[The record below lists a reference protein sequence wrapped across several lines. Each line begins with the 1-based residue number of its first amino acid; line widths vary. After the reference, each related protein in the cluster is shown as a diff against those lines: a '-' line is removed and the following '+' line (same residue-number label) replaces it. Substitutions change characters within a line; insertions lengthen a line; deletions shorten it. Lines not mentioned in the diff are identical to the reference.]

1 MPNTLINS
9 VSSVFTDDLISKFSV
24 LLNEPQGNT
33 QKAVQSAIPIVLTEV
48 LRQAGSPDGATKI
61 WSLSKQAAG
70 NDFFGQIHELGV
82 RSGNLVTGG
91 VLLKKGSD
99 SAASLLASRKEMVI
113 KEIARY
119 SGASVAS
126 ASFIAGVVSF
136 AALDSIG
143 RQITAGS
150 MDAKGLALW
159 LDTQR
164 ESIMHAIPQGLEV
177 KAPLGI
183 RHYPRE
189 RAVRTRRY
197 TMLSAALGVIVL
209 GVAVFLI
216 FFRPGKH
223 SDLASVANPADTTV
237 TAATSVSTT
246 TPVTAATPVT
256 APTPVRTVRDTI
268 RAETIHVNLPNGKVL
283 DVYQG
288 GTEDRL
294 VTFLGD
300 PNAKLH
306 KKNGDWFNFTK
317 IGFASNS
324 SSLLLESEVQLK
336 NIVSI
341 LTAFPKAKI
350 KIGGYSDNTGDPTD
364 NVRLSQQRADN
375 IYAKLIDL
383 DTKPS
388 QLKGAKGYGP
398 RYPVGDNGT
407 AAGRNM
413 NRRMSLDVVAK

>member
-1 MPNTLINS
+1 MSNTLIDS
-9 VSSVFTDDLISKFSV
+9 VRSVFTDDLISKFSA
-24 LLNEPQGNT
+24 LLNETQGNT
-33 QKAVQSAIPIVLTEV
+33 QKAVQAAIPIVLTEV
-48 LRQAGSPDGATKI
+48 LHQAGSPDGAAKI

-82 RSGNLVTGG
+82 KSGNLVTGS

-99 SAASLLASRKEMVI
+99 SSADLFAARKDMVT

-119 SGASVAS
+119 SGASIAS

-136 AALDSIG
+136 ASLDSIG

-150 MDAKGLALW
+150 LDAKGLALW

-164 ESIMHAIPQGLEV
+164 EGIMHAIPPGLEV

-183 RHYPRE
+183 HHYPRE
-189 RAVRTRRY
+189 KAVRTRRNRV
-197 TMLSAALGVIVL
+197 LSVALGVIVL
-209 GVAVFLI
+209 FVAIFLI
-216 FFRPGKH
+216 FFWPHKH
-223 SDLASVANPADTTV
+223 PDLASAASPADTV
-237 TAATSVSTT
+237 VAA
-246 TPVTAATPVT
+246 PA
-256 APTPVRTVRDTI
+256 PVRTIRDTVHS
-268 RAETIHVNLPNGKVL
+268 ETIRVNLPNGRVL

-288 GTEDRL
+288 GMEDRL
-294 VTFLGD
+294 VMFLSD

-324 SSLLLESEVQLK
+324 ASLLLESEVQLK
-336 NIVSI
+336 NIVAI
-341 LTAFPKAKI
+341 LAAFPKAKI
-350 KIGGYSDNTGDPTD
+350 KIGGYSDNTGNSTV
-364 NVRLSQQRADN
+364 NVRLSQQRADK

-383 DTKPS
+383 DTKRS

-398 RYPVGDNGT
+398 KYPVGDNGT
-407 AAGRNM
+407 TVGRNM

>member
-1 MPNTLINS
+1 MSNTLINS
-9 VSSVFTDDLISKFSV
+9 VRSVFTDDLISKFSA

-33 QKAVQSAIPIVLTEV
+33 QKAVQAAIPIVLTEV
-48 LRQAGSPDGATKI
+48 LHQAGAQEGATKI

-82 RSGNLVTGG
+82 RSGNLVTGS

-99 SAASLLASRKEMVI
+99 FAVGLLGGRKDMVI

-150 MDAKGLALW
+150 LDAKGLALW

-164 ESIMHAIPQGLEV
+164 ESIMQAIPPGLEV

-183 RHYPRE
+183 RYYPRE
-189 RAVRTRRY
+189 KAVRTRRN
-197 TMLSAALGVIVL
+197 TMLSVAVGVIVL
-209 GVAVFLI
+209 VVAIFLI
-216 FFRPGKH
+216 FFWPHKRT
-223 SDLASVANPADTTV
+223 DLASAANPADTVVVAPT
-237 TAATSVSTT
+237 
-246 TPVTAATPVT
+246 VT
-256 APTPVRTVRDTI
+256 APTPVRTIRDTVHS
-268 RAETIHVNLPNGKVL
+268 ETIRVSLPNGRVL

-294 VTFLGD
+294 VMFLGD
-300 PNAKLH
+300 RRAKLH

-324 SSLLLESEVQLK
+324 ASLLLESEVQLK
-336 NIVSI
+336 NIVAI
-341 LTAFPKAKI
+341 LSAFPKAKI
-350 KIGGYSDNTGDPTD
+350 KIGGYSDNTGDSTD

-375 IYAKLIDL
+375 IYTKLIDL

-388 QLKGAKGYGP
+388 QLKGARGYGP
-398 RYPVGDNGT
+398 KYPVGDNGT
-407 AAGRNM
+407 AVGRNM
-413 NRRMSLDVVAK
+413 NRRMSIDVVAK

>member
-1 MPNTLINS
+1 MSSTLINS
-9 VSSVFTDDLISKFSV
+9 VNSVFTDDLISKFSV

-48 LRQAGSPDGATKI
+48 LRQAGSTDGATKI
-61 WSLSKQAAG
+61 WSLSKQAAS
-70 NDFFGQIHELGV
+70 NDFFGQLHELGV
-82 RSGNLVTGG
+82 RSGNLVTGN

-99 SAASLLASRKEMVI
+99 FAGSLLAVRKDMVI
-113 KEIARY
+113 KEIVRY

-164 ESIMHAIPQGLEV
+164 ESIMLVIPQGLEV

-183 RHYPRE
+183 RHYPRGK
-189 RAVRTRRY
+189 AVRARRN
-197 TMLSAALGVIVL
+197 TLLSVALGVVVL
-209 GVAVFLI
+209 FVAVFLI
-216 FFRPGKH
+216 FFRPNKH
-223 SDLASVANPADTTV
+223 PDLASAANPEDTV
-237 TAATSVSTT
+237 
-246 TPVTAATPVT
+246 VTAATPVVT
-256 APTPVRTVRDTI
+256 VQDTVRTEAFRVT
-268 RAETIHVNLPNGKVL
+268 LPNGKVL

-294 VTFLGD
+294 VTFLSD

-317 IGFASNS
+317 IDFASNS
-324 SSLLLESEVQLK
+324 ASLLLESEVQLK
-336 NIVSI
+336 NIVAI
-341 LTAFPKAKI
+341 LAAFPKAKI
-350 KIGGYSDNTGDPTD
+350 KIGGYSDNTGDSAV
-364 NVRLSQQRADN
+364 NVRLSQERADN

-383 DTKPS
+383 DTKRS

-398 RYPVGDNGT
+398 KYPVGDNGT
-407 AAGRNM
+407 ALGRNM
-413 NRRMSLDVVAK
+413 NRRMSIDVVSK